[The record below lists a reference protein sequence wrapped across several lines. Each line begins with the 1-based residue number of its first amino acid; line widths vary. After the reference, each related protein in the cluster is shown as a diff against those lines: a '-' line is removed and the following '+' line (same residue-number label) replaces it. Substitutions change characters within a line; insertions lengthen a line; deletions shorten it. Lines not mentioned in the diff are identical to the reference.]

1 MLYRKSGLPVEDELV
16 LCTIT
21 KIQFNS
27 VFAVLDEY
35 ENTGMIHISE
45 IAPGRI
51 RNIRDFVEEGKKVI
65 CKVLRVDQIKGHID
79 LSLRRVNEGQRMKK
93 NADMKSEQ
101 KAEKL
106 VESLAKQQKKNIN
119 EVYEEVAG
127 KAFKRYEYMFQC
139 FKDVVEQG
147 LKLEDL
153 GIKKDIAELLTKII
167 KEKIKLP
174 SVEIKGTLSITS
186 YESDGVET
194 IRQALSK
201 IKDKEISMTYLGSGK
216 YHIVVVSP
224 DYKSAE
230 KLLKLKV
237 EAAVKFV
244 EKNKGI
250 ANFAREG

>member
-1 MLYRKSGLPVEDELV
+1 
-16 LCTIT
+16 
-21 KIQFNS
+21 
-27 VFAVLDEY
+27 
-35 ENTGMIHISE
+35 
-45 IAPGRI
+45 
-51 RNIRDFVEEGKKVI
+51 
-65 CKVLRVDQIKGHID
+65 
-79 LSLRRVNEGQRMKK
+79 
-93 NADMKSEQ
+93 
-101 KAEKL
+101 
-106 VESLAKQQKKNIN
+106 
-119 EVYEEVAG
+119 
-127 KAFKRYEYMFQC
+127 
-139 FKDVVEQG
+139 

-230 KLLKLKV
+230 KLLKQKV